1 MRQTYWNEYDD
12 GSEAENEPY
21 TLYVNPD
28 PEATYPGAK
37 AVMYILDHAKTPIE
51 KMKSWFQPITSPGER
66 QSLLGNGHN
75 SQSERFAEQTET
87 DIDEAYASSTDFP
100 GGYAAHYATFHSI
113 KDQKLSRAHEQLLFH
128 SMIGSFITASL
139 LLLIAGILIATG
151 QHRLR
156 IEVDAGAIVGVVSS
170 LFFGTLGFG
179 IMLARQEN

>member
-1 MRQTYWNEYDD
+1 MRQTYWNEYVD

-28 PEATYPGAK
+28 AEATYLLK
-37 AVMYILDHAKTPIE
+37 QL
-51 KMKSWFQPITSPGER
+51 PITSPGER

-75 SQSERFAEQTET
+75 SQSEHFAEQTET

-113 KDQKLSRAHEQLLFH
+113 KDQKLPRAHEQLLFH

-156 IEVDAGAIVGVVSS
+156 IEVDAGAIVCVVAS
-170 LFFGTLGFG
+170 LFFGTLGFR
-179 IMLARQEN
+179 IMLARQENVGWNH